1 MPTNAI
7 QIIRDEHMAVAAMLH
22 SLDKLV
28 AMGPGSKPQ
37 RFFEVVRAML
47 FYVDEFPERRH
58 HPNETKYLFP
68 LVARGAPELQ
78 AVIDRLEADHASGEQ
93 RVRELQHLLTAWEM
107 LGESRREAFAAALHT
122 HVRFYLQHMRVE
134 ETELL
139 PVADRLMSDS
149 ERRVLDAVFV
159 EQRDPLAGG
168 TKEPEYEQLFRLI
181 VQKAPAPIG
190 LGEV

>member
-122 HVRFYLQHMRVE
+122 HVRFYLQHMRTE
-134 ETELL
+134 EVELL
-139 PVADRLMSDS
+139 PVIAPDINGRAGAGALR
-149 ERRVLDAVFV
+149 EKVRQAI
-159 EQRDPLAGG
+159 LARCG
-168 TKEPEYEQLFRLI
+168 EPDTQAL
-181 VQKAPAPIG
+181 PTT
-190 LGEV
+190 